1 MFKLLYT
8 KSLCLST
15 ESRVV
20 CKSHTRLYSGRTV
33 GERHQVGEEVVEAP
47 LELAPRVEQVTRGR
61 LQLRLAR
68 EAPGEVRQRDADAVD
83 VAIRE
88 QPLLVAHVGIDEAEP
103 PRQRVRVRID
113 RGVDARDED
122 LQRLVAV
129 ARPTVGQ
136 EMVEEDVGDDAR
148 VVAVIGDE
156 HAPEGGDAGVAVGE
170 GVDSPMVPD
179 SLGDGI
185 AAANRSLDEVAGEI
199 GRASC
204 RERV

>member
-33 GERHQVGEEVVEAP
+33 GERDQVGEEVVEAP

-88 QPLLVAHVGIDEAEP
+88 QPLLIA
-103 PRQRVRVRID
+103 
-113 RGVDARDED
+113 
-122 LQRLVAV
+122 
-129 ARPTVGQ
+129 
-136 EMVEEDVGDDAR
+136 
-148 VVAVIGDE
+148 DE

-199 GRASC
+199 ADERLGRVAGEEEVGEVVHSKPIVPSGC
-204 RERV
+204 